1 MQLRTF
7 LARDMKEALATVRT
21 EMGDEAVIVGSQ
33 KTKDGGVLVR
43 AAFDRPEETL
53 AAAPEITPAETGGET
68 VAPISFESEQ
78 RHALVRRLRGEPSAG
93 APAARG
99 FNRAEL
105 LALLRNHRAPA
116 ALAHAL
122 AQSAEQSGL
131 SDMAL
136 ALASALDRRMKA
148 APAESASSAA
158 LLLVGPHGAGKTAVA
173 AKLAA
178 HARLSARPVALI
190 ATDRTGAGAVARLET
205 FATHLDTRFEVID
218 QAEALAKAVAAC
230 AKQNETA
237 IIDTAGFDPRN
248 GKARAAFSALAQ
260 IETVEAVGVVSAC
273 GDAEEISELV
283 AALSTLGAR
292 RLIVT
297 CADLVRRLGS
307 LLAAATGGLPL
318 AHVTRSPYV
327 AGGLETLT
335 PLSLARALIA
345 TDGNADGGSTQ

>member
-7 LARDMKEALATVRT
+7 LARDMKEALATVRA

-43 AAFDRPEETL
+43 AAFDQPEGTSSS
-53 AAAPEITPAETGGET
+53 APEIAQAELSAET
-68 VAPISFESEQ
+68 VAPVSFESEQ
-78 RHALVRRLRGEPSAG
+78 RHALVRRLRGESPSSTPV
-93 APAARG
+93 APG

-105 LALLRNHRAPA
+105 LALLRNHRAPT

-136 ALASALDRRMKA
+136 ALASALDRRMKI
-148 APAESASSAA
+148 APAESATPVAF
-158 LLLVGPHGAGKTAVA
+158 LLVGPHGAGKTAVA

-178 HARLSARPVALI
+178 HARLSARPVKLI
-190 ATDRTGAGAVARLET
+190 ATDRTGAGAVARLEA
-205 FATHLDTRFEVID
+205 FATHLDTRFEVVD
-218 QAEALAKAVAAC
+218 QAEALAKAVADC
-230 AKQNETA
+230 ARQNETA

-273 GDAEEISELV
+273 SDAEELSEIIG
-283 AALSTLGAR
+283 ALSTLGAR

-345 TDGNADGGSTQ
+345 SDRSADGGSTQ